1 MDEYE
6 LICLAL
12 EEVRKQA
19 YNLQQTKDTLEWA
32 MGRKE
37 GQQSDE
43 CLQNLIKESG
53 EVLRETLA
61 NLRDTVLENIAEYN
75 NGIDNVSGVDM
86 VLAKVPFDLI
96 YERKKA
102 EDFE

>member
-19 YNLQQTKDTLEWA
+19 YNLQRTKDALELTVS
-32 MGRKE
+32 GKE
-37 GQQSDE
+37 GQKPDE
-43 CLQNLIKESG
+43 CLQMFIKESG
-53 EVLRETLA
+53 EVLRETLT
-61 NLRDTVLENIAEYN
+61 NLREKVLENIAEYN
-75 NGIDNVSGVDM
+75 NGVDNVSGVD
-86 VLAKVPFDLI
+86 VALSKVPFDLI
-96 YERKKA
+96 YERKKV

>member
-1 MDEYE
+1 MNEYE
-6 LICLAL
+6 LICLTL

-19 YNLQQTKDTLEWA
+19 YNLQRMKDAVEWTI
-32 MGRKE
+32 GRKE

-53 EVLRETLA
+53 EVLREILV
-61 NLRDTVLENIAEYN
+61 NLRDAVLENIAEYN

-86 VLAKVPFDLI
+86 ALAKVPFDLI
-96 YERKKA
+96 YERKKE

>member
-1 MDEYE
+1 MNEYE

-19 YNLQQTKDTLEWA
+19 YNLQRMKDTLEWA

-75 NGIDNVSGVDM
+75 NGIDNVSGVD
-86 VLAKVPFDLI
+86 VALAKVPFALI
-96 YERKKA
+96 YERKTDK
-102 EDFE
+102 DFE